1 MVLVYNM
8 RTVKTMESAI
18 IEAIEAAGVPL
29 SVYTSGYVDL
39 GPSNKSA
46 LKRFANICSAISKNE
61 LPIPPSPLIEFI
73 VKRTTGK
80 SKQDFTMIVDAKKG
94 LGKSWSSIYIA
105 GLYALEV
112 ADYFGQEAKDFFS
125 LDNCALLED
134 TEGIT
139 KILDEADKQQAIIID
154 DAGTAIGSRDF
165 AQQKNKNFNKIL
177 ATCRTKRWFVI
188 LNVPISSHIDVQVRE
203 LIDANV
209 HIYKPFHED
218 HFNILKINSSE
229 SIYRFG
235 KKKVFEKRFS
245 FFNRKFDF
253 WCAYSPDIL
262 DPFKGFTDKY
272 DKQRDEAAN
281 RIISSITVQEKER
294 GNPMTKREKTFQ
306 EKLEKYGKTVL
317 DMKKE
322 GKSCRKITEET
333 GLTDSIINRIHAEMK
348 KRGKQ

>member
-1 MVLVYNM
+1 MVLVYNT
-8 RTVKTMESAI
+8 RTVKTMSEEITA
-18 IEAIEAAGVPL
+18 AIEAAGVPL
-29 SVYTSGYVDL
+29 SIYTEGYVDL

-46 LKRFANICSAISKNE
+46 LKRFANICSAISKNS

-73 VKRTTGK
+73 VSRTTGK

-94 LGKSWSSIYIA
+94 MGKSYSSIYEA
-105 GLYALEV
+105 GLYAIEV
-112 ADYFGQEAKDFFS
+112 ADNFGQDPKDFFS
-125 LDNCALLED
+125 LENCALLED

-139 KILDEADKQQAIIID
+139 KILDEAEKQQAIIID
-154 DAGTAIGSRDF
+154 DAGTAVGSRDF

-188 LNVPISSHIDVQVRE
+188 LNVPISSHIDVQIRE

-218 HFNILKINSSE
+218 RFNILKVNSSE
-229 SIYRFG
+229 STYRFG

-253 WCAYSPDIL
+253 WCAYSPDML
-262 DPFKGFTDKY
+262 DPFKGFTEKY

-281 RIISSITVQEKER
+281 RIISNITVQEKER
-294 GNPMTKREKTFQ
+294 GNPVSKRDKKRLEAITKH
-306 EKLEKYGKTVL
+306 GKTIQIML
-317 DMKKE
+317 ERGD
-322 GKSCRKITEET
+322 SARQITKAT
-333 GLTDSIINRIHAEMK
+333 GLTDHMINIIASELKIK
-348 KRGKQ
+348 